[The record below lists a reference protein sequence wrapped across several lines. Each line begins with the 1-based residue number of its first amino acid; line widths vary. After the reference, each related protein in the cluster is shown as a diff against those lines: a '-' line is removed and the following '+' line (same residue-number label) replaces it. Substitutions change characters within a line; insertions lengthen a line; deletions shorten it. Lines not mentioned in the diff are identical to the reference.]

1 MFSNRSKNR
10 KRRKRNKSSPQVK
23 NSPKKTNQYKSPQQL
38 QFESG
43 SERSTD
49 SETELKTIGEIEDS
63 YISGSQTISDSP
75 SIITTPSTSSRPAMQ
90 SPDPSQSQSLLGG
103 PAQYEPYMGQSQSQH
118 DIQGSNQPHFLNPVM
133 LGPPMNPGVV
143 SYQGLPHSAMAPG
156 CPLSDQD
163 ILKIGAV
170 LKQLVIE
177 DVKKLVIAQVESATQ
192 TLKTEL
198 KSVQDRCT
206 NLEKEVS
213 ALKVKNDDIEQYSR
227 RMCLRIAGIKERED
241 ENVTQRVLDFAD
253 NLNVNINGDDIDRAH
268 RVGRRTGSGGATNG
282 DENEQGVTSGQ
293 TREIIIK
300 FTNSSAR
307 LRLLQGR
314 TKLRDNHINDIFINE
329 DLTPARKELAYECR
343 KLKRT
348 RQSNVD
354 KTWVYAGYP
363 HIVDKSGNKV
373 KITCMSD
380 LDEYRPEG
388 RPDPSQPT
396 TSH

>member
-10 KRRKRNKSSPQVK
+10 KRRKRNKSSPQVE
-23 NSPKKTNQYKSPQQL
+23 NSPKKTKQYKSPQQL

-49 SETELKTIGEIEDS
+49 SETELKTISEIEDS
-63 YISGSQTISDSP
+63 YILGSQTISDSP

-90 SPDPSQSQSLLGG
+90 SPDPSQSQSQSLLGG

-133 LGPPMNPGVV
+133 LGPPMNPGMV
-143 SYQGLPHSAMAPG
+143 SYQELPHGAMSPG

-170 LKQLVIE
+170 LKQLVID
-177 DVKKLVIAQVESATQ
+177 DVKKLVTAQVESATQ

-227 RMCLRIAGIKERED
+227 RMCLRIAGIKEREN

-293 TREIIIK
+293 SREIIIK

-307 LRLLQGR
+307 LKLLQGR

-348 RQSNVD
+348 RQSGAHV
-354 KTWVYAGYP
+354 G
-363 HIVDKSGNKV
+363 
-373 KITCMSD
+373 
-380 LDEYRPEG
+380 
-388 RPDPSQPT
+388 PSR
-396 TSH
+396 

>member
-10 KRRKRNKSSPQVK
+10 KRRKRNKSSPQVE
-23 NSPKKTNQYKSPQQL
+23 NSPKKTKQYKSPQQL

-63 YISGSQTISDSP
+63 YILGSQTISDSP

-90 SPDPSQSQSLLGG
+90 SPDPSQSQSQSLLGG

-133 LGPPMNPGVV
+133 LGPPMNPGMV
-143 SYQGLPHSAMAPG
+143 SYQGLPHGAMSPG

-177 DVKKLVIAQVESATQ
+177 DVKKLVTVQVESATQ

-227 RMCLRIAGIKERED
+227 RMCLRIAGIKEREN
-241 ENVTQRVLDFAD
+241 E
-253 NLNVNINGDDIDRAH
+253 NVNINGDDIDRAH

-293 TREIIIK
+293 IREIIIK

-388 RPDPSQPT
+388 RPAPSQPT